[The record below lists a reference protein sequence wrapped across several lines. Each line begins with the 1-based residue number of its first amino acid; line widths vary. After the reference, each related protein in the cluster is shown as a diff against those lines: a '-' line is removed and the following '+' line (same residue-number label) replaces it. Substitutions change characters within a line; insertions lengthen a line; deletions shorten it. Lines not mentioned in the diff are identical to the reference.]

1 MKANWLSFKKRY
13 WDIRTQQERNALKW
27 TGWALTPILLYVV
40 LWQPS
45 HSSVQKLQLSVPR
58 MHIDA
63 ERLQSQAEEVEL
75 LRHQPK
81 PALLDAVAMKSTI
94 ENSAVRNNLRE
105 AISTLDMQ
113 EPNAVRISFASVSFE
128 LWLNWLRALQQE
140 QHIRADSVSV
150 AMLSQPGMVKISATL
165 VNGGSQ

>member
-1 MKANWLSFKKRY
+1 MKDNWLNLKKRY
-13 WDIRTQQERNALKW
+13 WDMRSQQERDALKW
-27 TGWALTPILLYVV
+27 TSWVLAPVLLYLI
-40 LWQPS
+40 LWQPA
-45 HSSVQKLQLSVPR
+45 HSAVNKLKVSVPQL
-58 MHIDA
+58 HIEA
-63 ERLQSQAEEVEL
+63 ERMQTQAGEVEL
-75 LRHQPK
+75 LRHRPK

-94 ENSAVRNNLRE
+94 EDSATRSNLRE

-113 EPNAVRISFASVSFE
+113 EPNAVRISFASVPFE
-128 LWLNWLRALQQE
+128 GWLNWLRVLQQE